1 MNELKLFEQI
11 DIPAIREYEMSKK
24 EYDGYVYAVEAGEKV
39 KIGST
44 TAPAQRIRA
53 LSTMFSNYA
62 MEKIGRIAISRP
74 HMNFRQNEII
84 LHSVFESNRIKSG
97 EMFSISFDDA
107 VSEMRNLL
115 FDTSDKE
122 RELMAKRDHETIEMF
137 KRMMFGD
144 SPLLQIKHS
153 EPITHQKFE
162 WKATVTEQS
171 GCNAAA
177 FLLRTA
183 LGEFVLNDN
192 QRDDV
197 FGMVADINSYEIAN
211 VSISFTFDCSGTN
224 DEVYDDET

>member
-1 MNELKLFEQI
+1 MNELKLFERL
-11 DIPAIREYEMSKK
+11 DISAIHEHEMSKK
-24 EYDGYVYAVEAGEKV
+24 MYDGFVYAVEVGDKV

-44 TAPAQRIRA
+44 AVPSQRMRA

-62 MEKIGRIAISRP
+62 MEKIGRIALSCP

-84 LHSVFESNRIKSG
+84 LHFVFESERIKSG

-107 VSEMRNLL
+107 VSEMRKLL

-162 WKATVTEQS
+162 WKATVNEQS

-197 FGMVADINSYEIAN
+197 IGMVADINGYKIAN
-211 VSISFTFDCSGTN
+211 VSISFTFDCFGTN
-224 DEVYDDET
+224 DEVFDDES